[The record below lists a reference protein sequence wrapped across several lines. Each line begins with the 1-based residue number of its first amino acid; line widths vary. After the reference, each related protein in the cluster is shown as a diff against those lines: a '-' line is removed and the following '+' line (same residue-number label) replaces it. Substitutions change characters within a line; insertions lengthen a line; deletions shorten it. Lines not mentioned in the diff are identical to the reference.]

1 MNKLILYF
9 KLTIIAL
16 IPLLV
21 VVSCAVTIYMR
32 SIGG

>member
-1 MNKLILYF
+1 MDKLIIYF

-21 VVSCAVTIYMR
+21 AVSCAVTVYMR

>member
-1 MNKLILYF
+1 MDKLIIYF

-21 VVSCAVTIYMR
+21 VVSCAVTVYMR

>member
-1 MNKLILYF
+1 MDKLIIYF
-9 KLTIIAL
+9 KLTIVAL

-32 SIGG
+32 RVGG

>member
-1 MNKLILYF
+1 MDKLILYF